1 VLQKLVG
8 AAGTL
13 LTIIV
18 IMMFGNPSSGGS
30 IGVPYLPA
38 FWRAIGPFLP
48 PRNAYI
54 LLHNAIY
61 FHGNGTTQALVVLL
75 LYFVIAA
82 VALSLLGWFRSPRIP
97 ITPDTEAEATAM
109 VIPIVSA

>member
-1 VLQKLVG
+1 V
-8 AAGTL
+8 
-13 LTIIV
+13 
-18 IMMFGNPSSGGS
+18 P

-75 LYFVIAA
+75 LHAVILYAVIAA

-97 ITPDTEAEATAM
+97 ITPDTETEATAM
-109 VIPIVSA
+109 VIPILSA

>member
-1 VLQKLVG
+1 VTALVCAVLQKLVG

-38 FWRAIGPFLP
+38 FWRAIGPFLLV
-48 PRNAYI
+48 PRAGPRAGARTGARTGSGARARGWR
-54 LLHNAIY
+54 LAE
-61 FHGNGTTQALVVLL
+61 VL
-75 LYFVIAA
+75 
-82 VALSLLGWFRSPRIP
+82 PR
-97 ITPDTEAEATAM
+97 
-109 VIPIVSA
+109 